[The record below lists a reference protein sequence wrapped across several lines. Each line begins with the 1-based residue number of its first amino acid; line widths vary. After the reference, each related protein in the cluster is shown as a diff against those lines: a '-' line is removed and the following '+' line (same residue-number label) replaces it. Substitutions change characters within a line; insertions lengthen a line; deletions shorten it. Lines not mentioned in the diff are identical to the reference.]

1 MPGQRI
7 AVHLRHH
14 LRFYGAA
21 LIGLGCYLFA
31 PLLPQMIRL
40 IAAGDVFFASY
51 LLAMVAMAIRLG
63 AADLE
68 ARAAQEDE
76 GIALVVLIVLTTI
89 GFCCA
94 AVITVLHQRQTPA
107 AFPLALAIA
116 AAPLGWLTLHT
127 IAAFHYA
134 NLFYAPPARAGA
146 TGPPGGLVF
155 PGTER
160 PGTWDFIYFAFVVG
174 MTAQVSDVQVL
185 STKVRRAT
193 LGHSVVSFFFNTAI
207 IAMAVNAAMTVAA

>member
-1 MPGQRI
+1 MPGQPI
-7 AVHLRHH
+7 AAHLRHH

-21 LIGLGCYLFA
+21 LIGLCFYLFA
-31 PLLPQMIRL
+31 SPLPQVIRL
-40 IAAGDVFFASY
+40 IAAGDLFFASY
-51 LLAMVAMAIRLG
+51 LLAMAAMAVRLG

-68 ARAAQEDE
+68 ARAAEEDE
-76 GIALVVLIVLTTI
+76 GIVLVVLIVLTTI

-94 AVITVLHQRQTPA
+94 AVVAVLHQRQTPA
-107 AFPLALAIA
+107 VFPLALAIA

-134 NLFYAPPARAGA
+134 NLFYAPPAQAGA
-146 TGPPGGLVF
+146 AGPARGLVF

-160 PGTWDFIYFAFVVG
+160 PGTWDFIYYAFVVG
-174 MTAQVSDVQVL
+174 MTAQVSDVQIL
-185 STKVRRAT
+185 STKIRRAT

-207 IAMAVNAAMTVAA
+207 IAMAVNAVVTIAA